1 MRVMNIIHD
10 SVVDGE
16 GLRTV
21 IFFAGCP
28 HHCKGCHN
36 PESWN
41 HYNGLEM
48 SVKEVVDEV
57 ASNPLTDVTLSG
69 GEPFFQAEEVSQV
82 AKELKRLGK
91 NIWAY
96 TGYTIEQLLNSDDPH
111 KRELL
116 SYCDVLID
124 GPFILQERDLTLRFR
139 GSKNQRIIHLS
150 NNHKGRF
157 NCFPEDQRCDI
168 GKFPFLG

>member
-1 MRVMNIIHD
+1 METASVLSIYHD

-41 HYNGLEM
+41 KENGKIM
-48 SVKEVVDEV
+48 SIDEIVKE
-57 ASNPLTDVTLSG
+57 ALNPLTDITLSG
-69 GEPFFQAEEVSQV
+69 GDPFFQANAVTKIARQ
-82 AKELKRLGK
+82 LKALGK

-96 TGYTIEQLLNSDDPH
+96 TGWTLEEIVNSGDSD
-111 KRELL
+111 KLELL
-116 SYCDVLID
+116 ATIDVLVD
-124 GPFILQERDLTLRFR
+124 GPFILKERDLTLSFR
-139 GSKNQRIIHLS
+139 GSKNQRIIELNSCH
-150 NNHKGRF
+150 
-157 NCFPEDQRCDI
+157 
-168 GKFPFLG
+168 